1 MEHMIDWSE
10 FNSHLKKVIHTIQ
23 SCETLEHLEGSRR
36 YSENML
42 RLHIFKAMESPK
54 HSKKSYQEKIEWAQT
69 IIKEELSK
77 KKFLVKY
84 AK

>member
-1 MEHMIDWSE
+1 
-10 FNSHLKKVIHTIQ
+10 
-23 SCETLEHLEGSRR
+23 
-36 YSENML
+36 
-42 RLHIFKAMESPK
+42 MESPK